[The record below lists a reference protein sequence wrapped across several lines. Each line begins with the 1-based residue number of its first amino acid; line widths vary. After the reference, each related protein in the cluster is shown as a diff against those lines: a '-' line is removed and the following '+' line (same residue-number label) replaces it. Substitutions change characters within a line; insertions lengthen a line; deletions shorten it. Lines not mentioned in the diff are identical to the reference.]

1 MCLFIFMYKYVWFF
15 YKSNPWGWDSKWQ
28 LQTIPDL
35 DIPMDKKQLQAQFD
49 DSVSSNAEHPES
61 NWYLEGL
68 T

>member
-1 MCLFIFMYKYVWFF
+1 M
-15 YKSNPWGWDSKWQ
+15 GGGSKWQ

-35 DIPMDKKQLQAQFD
+35 NIPMDKKQLQAQFD